1 MALRL
6 FDLLKNTQQF
16 RVYGIQIFVII
27 LYTLMKFMI
36 VYLLIQLDHA
46 NKITTVLFIPL
57 ATSFRILYL
66 GDSND

>member
-16 RVYGIQIFVII
+16 RVYGIQIFVI
-27 LYTLMKFMI
+27 YTLMKFMI